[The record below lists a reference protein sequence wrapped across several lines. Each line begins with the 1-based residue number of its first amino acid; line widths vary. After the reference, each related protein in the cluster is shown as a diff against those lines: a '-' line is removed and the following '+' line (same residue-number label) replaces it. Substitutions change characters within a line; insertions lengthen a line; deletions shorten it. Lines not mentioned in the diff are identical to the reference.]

1 MSNGDLWTATIT
13 YDGSNLSVIVNDP
26 KESSAFNAI
35 VNLPIDIATLIGK
48 NTAYVGFT
56 GADGGTPSTQNVK
69 NFVFYPITSVNAQLT
84 ATNTLVLSWPA
95 KIGAV
100 LQSAANFNSPV
111 NWQNVTAPVTVINGQ
126 NQVVVPAQAT
136 NAFYRLLVP

>member
-13 YDGSNLSVIVNDP
+13 YDGSNLSVTVNDP

-56 GADGGTPSTQNVK
+56 GGTGSGFENQD
-69 NFVFYPITSVNAQLT
+69 I
-84 ATNTLVLSWPA
+84 
-95 KIGAV
+95 
-100 LQSAANFNSPV
+100 V
-111 NWQNVTAPVTVINGQ
+111 NWQFADTSQLPPVPGPIVGAGLPGLIAACGG
-126 NQVVVPAQAT
+126 
-136 NAFYRLLVP
+136 LLAWWRRRQKIA